1 MTLLKCIFLIH
12 IFLSPWFSQKFSPA
26 GGCWEAPLT
35 PNRPSISAL
44 KIKDTGRPKDLTAV
58 KSVYVR
64 CAKAH
69 RLISLLSIRQWLI
82 VSKRLGTQVVEDHGV
97 KIDTVNLEAEFRI

>member
-35 PNRPSISAL
+35 QNRSSISAL

-64 CAKAH
+64 CAMVDW
-69 RLISLLSIRQWLI
+69 LISLSSIGQWLI
-82 VSKRLGTQVVEDHGV
+82 VSKRLGTQDIAYRLIV
-97 KIDTVNLEAEFRI
+97 KV